1 MLVTL
6 ELPTFRPLAQQDLPM
21 LHGWLHR
28 PHVAEWWSEPST
40 VAELEQDFFS
50 EELPEA
56 TTRAYIASLAGHPIG
71 FIQSYVALGS
81 GGGWWEQ
88 ETDPG
93 VRGID
98 QFLAHP
104 EQLGQGLGST
114 MVRAFVEQ
122 LFQDSAVTKVQ
133 TDPSPKNERAVRS
146 YKRAGFVIH
155 GEVFTPDG
163 PALLMLK
170 YRENNAPAQKRVV

>member
-1 MLVTL
+1 
-6 ELPTFRPLAQQDLPM
+6 M

-40 VAELEQDFFS
+40 MAELEQDYFS
-50 EELPEA
+50 EELA
-56 TTRAYIASLAGHPIG
+56 AFTTRAYIASLTGDPIG

-98 QFLAHP
+98 QFLANG
-104 EQLGQGLGST
+104 EQLGRGLGSS
-114 MVRAFVEQ
+114 MVRAFVDQ
-122 LFQDSAVTKVQ
+122 LFQAPAVTRVQ
-133 TDPSPKNERAVRS
+133 TDPSPRNERAICS
-146 YKRAGFVIH
+146 YQRAGFVIH
-155 GEVFTPDG
+155 GEMVTPDG
-163 PALLMLK
+163 PALLMLRS
-170 YRENNAPAQKRVV
+170 RESYAPAP